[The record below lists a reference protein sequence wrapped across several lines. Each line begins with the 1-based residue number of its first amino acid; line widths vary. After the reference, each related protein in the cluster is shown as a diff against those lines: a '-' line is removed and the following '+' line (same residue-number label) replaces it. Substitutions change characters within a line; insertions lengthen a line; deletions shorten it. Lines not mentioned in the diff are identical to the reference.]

1 MRIVVDVM
9 GGDRGPGVIVEGVV
23 DALKNGSKDD
33 VEVVLV
39 GRKSD
44 IERELLTR
52 DAKRL
57 PIELIHAED
66 AVTMSESGADVLRRK
81 PTSSIAVG
89 LGLQREGKA
98 HAFISAGNTGAV
110 VSSALLTLGRLSQ
123 VRRPAIATFL
133 PTAAHG
139 CVLLDVGAN
148 STVKPLHL
156 LEFGEMGVVYARHI
170 LKRDNPRVG
179 LLNIGE
185 EESKGNDVVQEAY
198 QLFKKSS
205 LNFVG
210 NVEGRGIFRGDVDVV
225 ICDGFVGNI
234 LLKFM
239 ESVLGFVKST
249 MKTQMER
256 DPTAWIGAALLK
268 PAFKEFAQSLSYE
281 EYGGAPLLGVN
292 GVCIICHGSSSSK
305 AIQSAIR
312 TASQFVRY
320 KLNDEIER
328 RVALGESEVH

>member
-1 MRIVVDVM
+1 MRIAVDAM

-23 DALKNGSKDD
+23 GALRNGHRDS

-39 GRKSD
+39 GRQPD
-44 IERELLTR
+44 LERELVAHN
-52 DAKRL
+52 AKSL

-66 AVTMSESGADVLRRK
+66 AVSMSESGAGVLRRK

-89 LGLQREGKA
+89 LGLQKEGRA
-98 HAFISAGNTGAV
+98 QAFISTGNTGAV
-110 VSSALLTLGRLSQ
+110 VSGALLTLGRLSQ

-133 PTAAHG
+133 PTAAGG

-156 LEFGEMGVVYARHI
+156 LEFGEMGMVYARHI
-170 LKRDNPRVG
+170 LKRENPRVG

-185 EESKGNDVVQEAY
+185 EESKGNDVVQEAH
-198 QLFKKSS
+198 QLFKRSS

-225 ICDGFVGNI
+225 VCDGFVGNI

-249 MKTQMER
+249 MKSKVER
-256 DPTAWIGAALLK
+256 DPMAWLGAALLR
-268 PAFKEFAQSLSYE
+268 PAFKEFAKTMSYE
-281 EYGGAPLLGVN
+281 AYGGAPLLGVN

-312 TASQFVRY
+312 TASQFVSY
-320 KLNDEIER
+320 KLNDEIDR
-328 RVALGESEVH
+328 RIALDESEVR